1 QLSCFHQNCSSGAP
15 QGQYPCEFITVIS
28 FYIQYLFHFADSIVI
43 GFWVGLAV
51 FVIFMFFLLTLL
63 TKTGAPHFDGT
74 IHSKVNTICILSRF
88 LVCNSRQPC
97 EKQPCLTGYMDA
109 SFNNGALPCQS
120 LPFQCYISK
129 EGQVSSRKLWT
140 SVGSEGRGALGGCYM
155 SASSSLEVGD
165 STFLQELTVTANAT
179 QKEDILLAH
188 FSIPNCVNS
197 EQSSSSG
204 EDSLLLSKQELPTPG
219 QLWGQSGHQPDLFSI
234 RMVLLK
240 YG

>member
-1 QLSCFHQNCSSGAP
+1 MSGVSLTYKLCNCLSIATIATQFMFIYHSS
-15 QGQYPCEFITVIS
+15 QTTVS
-28 FYIQYLFHFADSIVI
+28 FYLFHFADSIVI

-63 TKTGAPHFDGT
+63 TKTGAPHFE
-74 IHSKVNTICILSRF
+74 
-88 LVCNSRQPC
+88 QPC

-204 EDSLLLSKQELPTPG
+204 EDSLLLTGITVCVPRPG
-219 QLWGQSGHQPDLFSI
+219 C
-234 RMVLLK
+234 LL
-240 YG
+240 

>member
-1 QLSCFHQNCSSGAP
+1 MYTPLWYFSLWHYCYIS
-15 QGQYPCEFITVIS
+15 ITALWAHVW
-28 FYIQYLFHFADSIVI
+28 YSIVI

-63 TKTGAPHFDGT
+63 TKTGAPHFE
-74 IHSKVNTICILSRF
+74 
-88 LVCNSRQPC
+88 QPC

-140 SVGSEGRGALGGCYM
+140 SVGSEGRGALGG
-155 SASSSLEVGD
+155 S
-165 STFLQELTVTANAT
+165 NAT

-204 EDSLLLSKQELPTPG
+204 EDSLLLSKQELPVF
-219 QLWGQSGHQPDLFSI
+219 LERRDQSSSNRNDDIDFT
-234 RMVLLK
+234 
-240 YG
+240 